1 MKQLVL
7 ASTFFQCLSLV
18 AAVDAGALPDAAE
31 RILVLADGSQA
42 PELTVPL
49 AEQDGFDV
57 VRSRFDRVVDLSEL
71 LYPRR
76 PVQFAPRR
84 EEHLVWE
91 RLLRSH
97 WRLGRGPLQ
106 LVLDFVQVNPGLS
119 LAGVFADAELWTHS
133 DGLMTYSPTRRTL
146 PLSISQRLTG
156 LVHLDLVPGLTPQML
171 AEHGVV
177 HRTVGLPALGAVL
190 DEVRRDA
197 PSGAASDRAT
207 DVAEGRPTALVLG
220 QYLSSLGLVTGAEE
234 TELSRSLVREAAN
247 RGAEVCVF
255 KPHPAAPPAQ
265 AHALADAARQEGVEL
280 VIDPRPEAA
289 ELTMHRR
296 RPTWVIS
303 CFSTGL
309 STAAYLLGLEAVAV
323 GTSRLLSRL
332 APYEN
337 SNRVPLVLAEAL
349 FHRDDFRP
357 PALAGPDPGSRDLQ
371 RLVEAVA
378 YCMQPDLHP
387 GSAARTA
394 AYLGEL
400 ESEPD
405 LLALFFKRR
414 RLTRLGLPGALP
426 ARGWSS
432 RTRHRLA
439 RVRSQVSLGQPV
451 SGRPSRRTSSSP
463 APSR

>member
-18 AAVDAGALPDAAE
+18 AAVDAGALPDATE
-31 RILVLADGSQA
+31 RILVLADGSRA

-49 AEQDGFDV
+49 ADQVGFDV
-57 VRSRFDRVVDLSEL
+57 VRSRFDRVVDLGEL

-76 PVQFAPRR
+76 PAQFAPRR

-106 LVLDFVQVNPGLS
+106 LVLDFVQVDPGLS
-119 LAGVFADAELWTHS
+119 MAQVFADAELWTHS

-146 PLSISQRLTG
+146 PLALTQRLTG

-171 AEHGVV
+171 GEYGVV
-177 HRTVGLPALGAVL
+177 HRTVPLPALGTVL
-190 DEVRRDA
+190 DEVRPETSADE
-197 PSGAASDRAT
+197 GAEEVGT
-207 DVAEGRPTALVLG
+207 DRPTALVLG
-220 QYLSSLGLVTGAEE
+220 QYLSSLGLLEPTEE
-234 TELSRSLVREAAN
+234 GELNRSLIRAAAE

-255 KPHPAAPPAQ
+255 KPHPAAPPG
-265 AHALADAARQEGVEL
+265 HTLALAEEARRVGVEL
-280 VIDPRPEAA
+280 VVDTRAEAA

-309 STAAYLLGLEAVAV
+309 STAAYLLGLDAVAV
-323 GTSRLLSRL
+323 GTTRLLPRL

-349 FHRDDFRP
+349 FHRGDFRP
-357 PALAGPDPGSRDLQ
+357 PALAGAGAGSRDLQ

-378 YCMQPDLHP
+378 YCMQPDLHRD
-387 GSAARTA
+387 AAGRTA
-394 AYLGEL
+394 AYLEL
-400 ESEPD
+400 LATEPE
-405 LLALFFKRR
+405 LLALFFQRR

-426 ARGWSS
+426 ARTWRG
-432 RTRHRLA
+432 RTRRIL
-439 RVRSQVSLGQPV
+439 
-451 SGRPSRRTSSSP
+451 SGGPSRRAS
-463 APSR
+463 

>member
-57 VRSRFDRVVDLSEL
+57 VRSRFDRVVDLGAL

-84 EEHLVWE
+84 EEHPVWE

-97 WRLGRGPLQ
+97 WRLGGGPLQ

-119 LAGVFADAELWTHS
+119 LAQVFADAELWTHS

-146 PLSISQRLTG
+146 PLPLTQRLTG
-156 LVHLDLVPGLTPQML
+156 LVHLDLVPGLRPQML

-177 HRTVGLPALGAVL
+177 HRRVALPALGAVL
-190 DEVRRDA
+190 DEVRRASPTDG
-197 PSGAASDRAT
+197 SGDETVRS
-207 DVAEGRPTALVLG
+207 GGNRPTALVLG

-234 TELSRSLVREAAN
+234 AALNRSLVRAAAD

-255 KPHPAAPPAQ
+255 KPHPAAPGG
-265 AHALADAARQEGVEL
+265 HALALAEEARRLGITLE
-280 VIDPRPEAA
+280 IDTRGEAA
-289 ELTMHRR
+289 ELTVHRR
-296 RPTWVIS
+296 RPSWVIS

-309 STAAYLLGLEAVAV
+309 STAAYLLGVPAVAV
-323 GTSRLLSRL
+323 GTTQLLPRL

-349 FHRDDFRP
+349 FGRGDFRP

-371 RLVEAVA
+371 RLVETVA
-378 YCMQPDLHP
+378 YCMQPGLHP
-387 GSAARTA
+387 GSADRAA
-394 AYLGEL
+394 AYLQLL
-400 ESEPD
+400 EPEPE

-426 ARGWSS
+426 APTWRS
-432 RTRHRLA
+432 RTRRIL
-439 RVRSQVSLGQPV
+439 
-451 SGRPSRRTSSSP
+451 SGGPSRRAS
-463 APSR
+463 

>member
-31 RILVLADGSQA
+31 RILVLADGSQV

-57 VRSRFDRVVDLSEL
+57 VRSRFDRVVDLAEL

-84 EEHLVWE
+84 EEHPVWE

-146 PLSISQRLTG
+146 PLPITQRLTG
-156 LVHLDLVPGLTPQML
+156 LVHLDLVPGLRPQML
-171 AEHGVV
+171 GEHGVL
-177 HRTVGLPALGAVL
+177 HRRVPLPALGTVL
-190 DEVRRDA
+190 DEVRRDPA
-197 PSGAASDRAT
+197 AGDRVGTADDGGAADA
-207 DVAEGRPTALVLG
+207 GRPTALVLG
-220 QYLSSLGLVTGAEE
+220 QYLSSLGLLSGTEE
-234 TELSRSLVREAAN
+234 AHLNRSLVRAAAD

-255 KPHPAAPPAQ
+255 KPHPAAPAG
-265 AHALADAARQEGVEL
+265 HSLALAEEARRCGVRL
-280 VIDPRPEAA
+280 VVDTRPEAA

-296 RPTWVIS
+296 RPRWVIS

-323 GTSRLLSRL
+323 GSTQLLPRL

-349 FHRDDFRP
+349 FHRSDFLP

-371 RLVEAVA
+371 ALVEAVA

-387 GSAARTA
+387 EKAARAA
-394 AYLGEL
+394 AYLELL
-400 ESEPD
+400 ESEPE
-405 LLALFFKRR
+405 LRTLFFKRR

-426 ARGWSS
+426 TRSWRS
-432 RTRHRLA
+432 RTRRIL
-439 RVRSQVSLGQPV
+439 
-451 SGRPSRRTSSSP
+451 SGGPSRRAS
-463 APSR
+463 